1 MWKTIDESQRLA
13 NLIETIS
20 NILAK
25 RRGILPML
33 GLFGIILGY
42 IILAFGILSD
52 VRILAFIGLT
62 IQTIGITI
70 SILGLLLIEP
80 LGR

>member
-1 MWKTIDESQRLA
+1 MWKTIDESRRLA
-13 NLIETIS
+13 TLIETIS

-25 RRGILPML
+25 RRGILPIL

-42 IILAFGILSD
+42 IILAYGILSD

-62 IQTIGITI
+62 IQTVGITI